1 MADWLLE
8 EGANFEECMGG
19 RSCSF
24 FRRRTKSHGRWNR
37 GKSYDAGGWEQWIPS
52 QLELIKWY
60 LECRSSVMDVMQ
72 APSVMG
78 RLWHMYELPVD
89 VWPWLGDFGIEAL
102 QAQLRDRF
110 AVADVSE
117 LCELASEHGSV
128 EGKLADRMDRL
139 RRGYPYRVIID
150 SAWYVRELGS

>member
-8 EGANFEECMGG
+8 EGPNFEECMGG

-24 FRRRTKSHGRWNR
+24 FRTAYEVSGPVEQR
-37 GKSYDAGGWEQWIPS
+37 KSYDAGGWEQWIPS

-60 LECRSSVMDVMQ
+60 LECHSSVMDVMQ
-72 APSVMG
+72 APSVVG
-78 RLWHMYELPVD
+78 RLWYMYDSPVD

-117 LCELASEHGSV
+117 L
-128 EGKLADRMDRL
+128 
-139 RRGYPYRVIID
+139 
-150 SAWYVRELGS
+150 